1 MWYFFSPVGTFIIAI
16 EPSGKFSLWI
26 DMYRLG
32 VFNGPEEAAGVVRK
46 HKTGH
51 APWDELG
58 DLAAPE
64 TLDEWMIMPGTAL

>member
-16 EPSGKFSLWI
+16 EPAGTFSLWI
-26 DMYRLG
+26 DTYRLG
-32 VFNGPEEAAGVVRK
+32 VFNAPEEAVDAVRK

-51 APWDELG
+51 APWDELR

-64 TLDEWMIMPGTAL
+64 TLDEWMVMPGTAL